1 MQELTLNNTKQASF
15 TKKRC
20 VGYVRVSTQEQ
31 AEEGYSIDA
40 QIQTIQEYCQ
50 R

>member
-1 MQELTLNNTKQASF
+1 MIKA
-15 TKKRC
+15 

-31 AEEGYSIDA
+31 AEHGYSIDA
-40 QIQTIQEYCQ
+40 QIDKVKAYASLYGCISVL